1 MRLFIALFALTTPIV
16 AQHPGPVVISE
27 LMWSGS
33 SASSAD
39 EWIELYNRSNA
50 TFDLSGWTLTRGSD
64 DAIML
69 VLETG
74 SIAAG
79 GVFLIANY
87 AADHEKSRLAAHP
100 HHVTTAVSLPN
111 TKLLLRLYD
120 RDPLADGRLVETAD
134 DGRGT
139 PLADDGT
146 TKKAM
151 VRTIFHRAGD
161 QPDSWAT
168 ATEQSGWDAG
178 ASEWGTPGSIP
189 ARLLPDHPTGV
200 DTLTELTTWTT
211 LKKPTR

>member
-1 MRLFIALFALTTPIV
+1 MRLFIALFAFTTPIV

-39 EWIELYNRSNA
+39 EWIELYNRSN
-50 TFDLSGWTLTRGSD
+50 TTVDLSGWTLTRGSD

-87 AADHEKSRLAAHP
+87 AADHEKSRVAGHP

-120 RDPLADGRLVETAD
+120 RDPLADGRLVDTAD
-134 DGRGT
+134 DGRGA
-139 PLADDGT
+139 PLAGDG
-146 TKKAM
+146 A
-151 VRTIFHRAGD
+151 HD
-161 QPDSWAT
+161 
-168 ATEQSGWDAG
+168 
-178 ASEWGTPGSIP
+178 IP
-189 ARLLPDHPTGV
+189 SSRR
-200 DTLTELTTWTT
+200 
-211 LKKPTR
+211 PTRQLGDSDRTKRMGCGCQRMGHAGINSRPSAARSSNRCRYAN

>member
-1 MRLFIALFALTTPIV
+1 MRLFIALFAFTTPIV
-16 AQHPGPVVISE
+16 AEHPGPVVISE

-50 TFDLSGWTLTRGSD
+50 TVDLSGWTLTRGSD

-111 TKLLLRLYD
+111 TKLPCDCTTAIPWRTGVSSIQPTTGEVPPWLAMERQKRRWCARYSIEPATNQTVG
-120 RDPLADGRLVETAD
+120 RQRQNKADGMRVPAN
-134 DGRGT
+134 GAR
-139 PLADDGT
+139 
-146 TKKAM
+146 
-151 VRTIFHRAGD
+151 RD
-161 QPDSWAT
+161 QFPPVCC
-168 ATEQSGWDAG
+168 QIIQ
-178 ASEWGTPGSIP
+178 PVSI
-189 ARLLPDHPTGV
+189 R
-200 DTLTELTTWTT
+200 
-211 LKKPTR
+211 

>member
-1 MRLFIALFALTTPIV
+1 
-16 AQHPGPVVISE
+16 
-27 LMWSGS
+27 
-33 SASSAD
+33 
-39 EWIELYNRSNA
+39 
-50 TFDLSGWTLTRGSD
+50 
-64 DAIML
+64 ML
-69 VLETG
+69 VLDTG

-87 AADHEKSRLAAHP
+87 AADHEKSRVAGHP

-120 RDPLADGRLVETAD
+120 RDPLADGRLVDTAD
-134 DGRGT
+134 DGRGA
-139 PLADDGT
+139 PLAGDGT

-151 VRTIFHRAGD
+151 VRTIFHRTGD

-189 ARLLPDHPTGV
+189 ARLLPDFGRSSISVGV
-200 DTLTELTTWTT
+200 PIGGIVVLVGLEIAIWIGFVDLPRLQN
-211 LKKPTR
+211 RAVG

>member
-1 MRLFIALFALTTPIV
+1 MRLFIALFALTNPIV

-39 EWIELYNRSNA
+39 EWIELYKRSNA
-50 TFDLSGWTLTRGSD
+50 TVDLSGWTLTRGSD
-64 DAIML
+64 DAIMF

-111 TKLLLRLYD
+111 TTLLLRLYGL
-120 RDPLADGRLVETAD
+120 DPLADRRLVDTAD
-134 DGRGT
+134 DGRGA
-139 PLADDGT
+139 PLGWRWNDKKGDG
-146 TKKAM
+146 A
-151 VRTIFHRAGD
+151 HD
-161 QPDSWAT
+161 
-168 ATEQSGWDAG
+168 
-178 ASEWGTPGSIP
+178 IP
-189 ARLLPDHPTGV
+189 SSRR
-200 DTLTELTTWTT
+200 
-211 LKKPTR
+211 PTRQLGDSDRTKRMGCGCQRMGHAGINSRPSAARSSNRCRYAN

>member
-50 TFDLSGWTLTRGSD
+50 TVDLSGWTLTRGSD

-87 AADHEKSRLAAHP
+87 AADHEKSRVAAIH
-100 HHVTTAVSLPN
+100 T
-111 TKLLLRLYD
+111 
-120 RDPLADGRLVETAD
+120 
-134 DGRGT
+134 
-139 PLADDGT
+139 
-146 TKKAM
+146 M
-151 VRTIFHRAGD
+151 
-161 QPDSWAT
+161 
-168 ATEQSGWDAG
+168 
-178 ASEWGTPGSIP
+178 
-189 ARLLPDHPTGV
+189 
-200 DTLTELTTWTT
+200 
-211 LKKPTR
+211 